1 MEKYRLTRE
10 GKVSPE
16 ERWKIIVS
24 RQREKYRL
32 TREGKVSSDERRQ
45 GRRYSADQR
54 NGPADSI
61 SKGIR
66 MELEISGIVMK
77 RILWRARQRRR
88 PWDPRNGRADSFS
101 KGMAM
106 KLEIRG
112 IVMSGILWQAL

>member
-1 MEKYRLTRE
+1 
-10 GKVSPE
+10 
-16 ERWKIIVS
+16 
-24 RQREKYRL
+24 
-32 TREGKVSSDERRQ
+32 
-45 GRRYSADQR
+45 
-54 NGPADSI
+54 
-61 SKGIR
+61 

-77 RILWRARQRRR
+77 RILWRARQRKR